1 MSEGK
6 VYALKNI
13 FLSSRQRLAGWGR
26 ESGGGERG
34 KEREKERGGREG
46 GRDGGNGGWR
56 EGRGGGR
63 EEINKKM
70 REGNVYGKLPR
81 CPVLLS
87 LEDHFIHSD
96 GGSGEG
102 KVPWSP
108 AIPVDEEETPQSP
121 TRPFLHPHP
130 RCRGGTTV
138 CLVTDFVHGSS
149 IQQILEDGFYFY
161 FYFLFF
167 FCFRKVC
174 SLFLF
179 FVLLTFS
186 SHRRSH

>member
-1 MSEGK
+1 MGEQGEGNSGVVYQVMCEGR

-13 FLSSRQRLAGWGR
+13 FLNSRQRLAGWGR
-26 ESGGGERG
+26 EFGGGEKER
-34 KEREKERGGREG
+34 EREKERGGREG

-81 CPVLLS
+81 CSVLLP
-87 LEDHFIHSD
+87 LEDHFIHID
-96 GGSGEG
+96 GGGGEG
-102 KVPWSP
+102 KFPWSGHSF
-108 AIPVDEEETPQSP
+108 DEEDIPQSP

-130 RCRGGTTV
+130 RCRGGATV

-149 IQQILEDGFYFY
+149 IQQILEDGLYF
-161 FYFLFF
+161 
-167 FCFRKVC
+167 
-174 SLFLF
+174 
-179 FVLLTFS
+179 
-186 SHRRSH
+186 